1 MQHPRKGLL
10 RKQYVLRMLRTLA
23 LLALGVSGTMAGA
36 IRGAG
41 DGYGDDVAADGA
53 VGADGAA
60 DEGYGDEAAPADQVL
75 EEEQDTTETETDLE
89 AAKKGEKNWAK
100 PNMKPRGFFQE
111 RAGVSA
117 DGINQTVLD
126 TTFVP
131 TMIPQDGFKI
141 SSMPPKADNHTELPP
156 FQPPTVGHGELR
168 VLRQKE
174 DHAEDAEVEGD
185 IHMKEEELQATQKE
199 GACAMMENAL
209 TLARGAREEE
219 AAMKVPA
226 SDQKALVDIVKMIC
240 PVLKYKY
247 SFVMRCKKCAD
258 MVARLEKFYD
268 PKFDTK
274 VFPGLEHPEACDQSK
289 WSTKNFALQAALT
302 SPNLFFGIDFCI
314 SEADAEEADDTND
327 LTEEDGGEDND
338 LQEDAAVE

>member
-1 MQHPRKGLL
+1 
-10 RKQYVLRMLRTLA
+10 MLRFV
-23 LLALGVSGTMAGA
+23 LLALGVSGTLAGT
-36 IRGAG
+36 IRGA
-41 DGYGDDVAADGA
+41 DDSLGVDVTAD
-53 VGADGAA
+53 GADGAA
-60 DEGYGDEAAPADQVL
+60 DDGYGDNDAAPADEVL
-75 EEEQDTTETETDLE
+75 EEDQDTSDTDLE
-89 AAKKGEKNWAK
+89 AAKKGERDWAK

-111 RAGVSA
+111 RAGMSS

-141 SSMPPKADNHTELPP
+141 SSMPPKEDNHTELPP

-168 VLRQKE
+168 ELRQKE
-174 DHAEDAEVEGD
+174 DRAEDAEVEGD
-185 IHMKEEELQATQKE
+185 IHMKEEELERMQNE
-199 GACAMMENAL
+199 GACAEMENAL

-219 AAMKVPA
+219 AAMKVQ
-226 SDQKALVDIVKMIC
+226 DTDRKALVDVVKMVC

-247 SFVMRCKKCAD
+247 SFVMRCKKCSD
-258 MVARLEKFYD
+258 MVTRLEKFYD

-302 SPNLFFGIDFCI
+302 SPNLFFGIDFCG
-314 SEADAEEADDTND
+314 SGAVDAEDADTAEEADNTID
-327 LTEEDGGEDND
+327 LVEENGSGDQE
-338 LQEDAAVE
+338 LQENADVE